1 MKTKAPGKFPAQ
13 CLSLRMRDKEQ
24 LLHSPH
30 SWREDRGH
38 SLITR
43 TEFRWNTGKPPL
55 AAARVAVG
63 NVPLAGQLGGALMR
77 GAIGPVPNGSEKDR
91 EVLGDLYREAP
102 NGGNKELKWS

>member
-1 MKTKAPGKFPAQ
+1 MKTKAIGKFPGQ

-30 SWREDRGH
+30 RWMEDRDH

-55 AAARVAVG
+55 TAARAAVG
-63 NVPLAGQLGGALMR
+63 KIPLAGQVGGALMR
-77 GAIGPVPNGSEKDR
+77 GATGLAPNGSEKDR

-102 NGGNKELKWS
+102 NGGNNELKWS

>member
-1 MKTKAPGKFPAQ
+1 MKMKALGKFPSQ
-13 CLSLRMRDKEQ
+13 CLFLRLRDKEQ

-30 SWREDRGH
+30 SWREDRGN

-55 AAARVAVG
+55 TAARAAVG
-63 NVPLAGQLGGALMR
+63 KIPIAGQVDGALMR
-77 GAIGPVPNGSEKDR
+77 GATGLAPNGSEKDR

-102 NGGNKELKWS
+102 NWGNKELKWS